1 MRPQPGVM
9 SFKFAISVE
18 GRTISQEG
26 SPFVVA
32 ELGYNFTTLE
42 EALASVDAAA
52 DAGADAIKLQT
63 FRADTTA
70 TRSIE
75 FPPEAGGGNQH
86 AEFSRFEIDEPT
98 HRAVYERARRCG
110 LVPFSTP
117 SHPDDVELLER
128 VGTSLDKIGSDDL
141 TNLPSVRHVA
151 RLGKP
156 MIISSGMATLDEI
169 DEAIHV
175 IHDAGNRELV
185 LLQCVSNY
193 PVTDS
198 KVLNLR
204 TIPALA
210 ARFQVLVGYSDHTTG
225 LNGAVAAVALGAV
238 VVERH
243 FTINKGMPVPDA
255 GFSADPTELRAL
267 VNAVRDTHAMLG
279 SGEKAP
285 TATERDMR
293 TMTRKSCVARRRI
306 AKGSPI
312 QIEDVIIKRPGTGIP
327 PRDVERVV
335 GRVARRDI
343 EEDEVITWDLV

>member
-1 MRPQPGVM
+1 M
-9 SFKFAISVE
+9 SSELAISVE
-18 GRTISQEG
+18 GRTISQES

-32 ELGYNFTTLE
+32 ELGYNFTTLD

-70 TRSIE
+70 TRTIE

-86 AEFSRFEIDEPT
+86 AEFKRFEIDEPT
-98 HRAVYERARRCG
+98 HRAVYERARGRG

-128 VGTSLDKIGSDDL
+128 VGTNLYKIGSDDL
-141 TNLPSVRHVA
+141 TNLPYLRYVA

-156 MIISSGMATLDEI
+156 MIISSGMATLEEI
-169 DEAIHV
+169 DEAIHA
-175 IHDAGNRELV
+175 IRDAGNPQLV

-193 PVTDS
+193 PVADPTMM
-198 KVLNLR
+198 NLR
-204 TIPALA
+204 TIPSLA
-210 ARFQVLVGYSDHTTG
+210 SRFQVLVGYSDHTTG
-225 LNGAVAAVALGAV
+225 LTAAVAAVALGAV

-243 FTINKGMPVPDA
+243 FTIDKGLPVPDA

-267 VNAVRDTHAMLG
+267 VAAVRETHAMLG

-293 TMTRKSCVARRRI
+293 TMTRKSCIARRRI
-306 AKGSPI
+306 SKGNTI
-312 QIEDVIIKRPGTGIP
+312 LLDDIVIKRPGTGIP
-327 PRDVERVV
+327 PRDLERVV
-335 GRVARRDI
+335 GRVAKRDI
-343 EEDEVITWDLV
+343 DEDEVLTWDLV